1 MHNSSLLDVEER
13 VMLLDAG
20 EFGPILFFLF
30 LQVLS
35 FEDFANA
42 FFFSCAAFLRGL
54 HSPSSL
60 TLNDLPISLE
70 DSLRKFKFASVEG
83 QRLSKRSQDI
93 STDLPISSE
102 DSSLGLVGGQSVSN
116 KQREI
121 FTKSGR
127 VPGDE
132 GAEQSND
139 KSWTTSSVGLD
150 AASALTFAWSEIKI
164 PWTLRCL
171 PKDPGDPSLYRMM
184 PGSFLAVSSS
194 IISGSWSSLPFQ
206 QWRQTLK

>member
-30 LQVLS
+30 LHVLS

-42 FFFSCAAFLRGL
+42 FFFSCAAFLKGL

-70 DSLRKFKFASVEG
+70 DSLRKFKFSSVER

-93 STDLPISSE
+93 STDLPIRLCFHTVSE
-102 DSSLGLVGGQSVSN
+102 LSAHDTANHPESVCLYSY
-116 KQREI
+116 
-121 FTKSGR
+121 
-127 VPGDE
+127 
-132 GAEQSND
+132 A
-139 KSWTTSSVGLD
+139 TT
-150 AASALTFAWSEIKI
+150 
-164 PWTLRCL
+164 
-171 PKDPGDPSLYRMM
+171 
-184 PGSFLAVSSS
+184 
-194 IISGSWSSLPFQ
+194 
-206 QWRQTLK
+206 